1 MNTNLPVLRLFL
13 TWLLFIPVAI
23 INGSVRQFFYQKY
36 LGELRAHQLSSIIG
50 SLLFIIF
57 AYILA
62 RRQLA
67 GLSSS
72 QLFLTGLC
80 WLGLTLI
87 FEFSMGLAAGRSWQ
101 YMLAD
106 YNLRAGRLWLLV
118 LMAIFFAPLLVKYLS
133 AQTGSR

>member
-1 MNTNLPVLRLFL
+1 MNTDLPVLRLFL
-13 TWLLFIPVAI
+13 TWLLFVPVAI

-80 WLGLTLI
+80 WLVLTLI
-87 FEFSMGLAAGRSWQ
+87 FEFGMGLAAGRSWQ

-106 YNLRAGRLWLLV
+106 YNLKAGRLWLLV
-118 LMAIFFAPLLVKYLS
+118 LMTIFFAPILIKLLLLHANK
-133 AQTGSR
+133 R